1 MEEVKNPEELLTAT
15 MDLLREK
22 KVTSKAMAEVSKR
35 VIEATHADKADWKL
49 LTKAYSDKGRAW
61 VGGNPLLLDKEEP
74 HKDNVSPIFAK
85 LLAIVSAAEAFNYS
99 DELLQDY
106 FDALEN
112 VGIKIEI
119 DHDKFEHA
127 DTDNLDSLEEEL
139 DSIKSY
145 SATIEQYNDE
155 LRDEHAMKAEE
166 LNFAPSSDYM
176 KVVNIYRKGVA
187 GKEIDDEVQDILTHN
202 ELLDSAV
209 NLVSDYA
216 KQISDQAENGPK
228 A

>member
-1 MEEVKNPEELLTAT
+1 MEEVKNAEELLSAT

-22 KVTSKAMAEVSKR
+22 KVTAKAMSEVSKR
-35 VIEATHADKADWKL
+35 VLEATKADKSAWKI

-61 VGGNPLLLDKEEP
+61 VGGNPLVLDKEEP
-74 HKDNVSPIFAK
+74 HKDTLSPTFAK
-85 LLAIVSAAEAFNYS
+85 LLSIITATEAFEYS
-99 DELLQDY
+99 DEILKEY
-106 FDALEN
+106 FDALEEA
-112 VGIKIEI
+112 GIKITI

-127 DTDNLDSLEEEL
+127 DVDNVDDLEEEL
-139 DSIKSY
+139 KSIKSY
-145 SATIEQYNDE
+145 SSTIEQYNDE

-187 GKEIDDEVQDILTHN
+187 GKEIDDDVQDILTHN

-209 NLVSDYA
+209 NLVADYS